1 MNPNQKI
8 ITIGSISIAIGI
20 ISLMLQI
27 GNIISIWASHSI
39 QTGSQ
44 NNTGICNQRIITYE
58 NSTWVNHTYVN
69 INNTNVV
76 AGEDKTSVTLAGNS
90 SLCSIS
96 GWAIYTKDNSIR
108 IGSKGDVFVIREPF
122 ISCSHLECRTFFLT
136 QGALLNDKHS
146 NGTVKDRSPYRALMS
161 CPLGEAPSPY
171 NSKFESVAWSAS
183 ACHDGMGWLTIGI
196 SGPDNGAVA
205 VLKYNGIITGTIKSW
220 KKQILRT
227 QESEC
232 VCMNGS
238 CFTIMTD
245 GPSNKAASYKIFK
258 IEKGKVTKSIELN
271 APNFY
276 YEECSCYPDTGI
288 VMCVCRDNWHGSNR
302 PWVSFN
308 QNLDYQIGYICSGV
322 LGDNPRPE
330 DGEGSCN
337 PVTVDGANGVKGFSY
352 KYGNG
357 VWIGRTK
364 SNRLRKGFEMIW
376 DPNGWTNT
384 DSDFSVKQDV
394 VAITDWSGYSG
405 SFVQHPELTGLDCIR
420 PCFWVELVRGLP
432 RENTTI
438 WTSGS
443 SISFCGVNG
452 DTANWS
458 WPDGAELPF
467 TIDK

>member
-245 GPSNKAASYKIFK
+245 GPSDKAASYKIFK

-322 LGDNPRPE
+322 FGDNPRPE

-443 SISFCGVNG
+443 SISFCGVNS

-458 WPDGAELPF
+458 
-467 TIDK
+467 

>member
-27 GNIISIWASHSI
+27 GNIIPIWASHSI

-44 NNTGICNQRIITYE
+44 NHTGVCNQRIITYE

-69 INNTNVV
+69 INNTNVI
-76 AGEDKTSVTLAGNS
+76 AGKDKTSVTLAGNS

-171 NSKFESVAWSAS
+171 NSEFESVAWSAS

-205 VLKYNGIITGTIKSW
+205 VLKYNGIITETIKSW

-232 VCMNGS
+232 VCVNGS

-245 GPSNKAASYKIFK
+245 GPSNGAASYKIFK
-258 IEKGKVTKSIELN
+258 IEKGKITKSIELN
-271 APNFY
+271 APNSH
-276 YEECSCYPDTGI
+276 YEECSCYPDTGT
-288 VMCVCRDNWHGSNR
+288 VMCVCRDSWHGSNR

-322 LGDNPRPE
+322 FGDNPRPK

-352 KYGNG
+352 EYGNG
-357 VWIGRTK
+357 DWIGRTK

-376 DPNGWTNT
+376 DPDGWTDTN
-384 DSDFSVKQDV
+384 SDFSVKQDV

-405 SFVQHPELTGLDCIR
+405 SFVQHPELTGLVCIR

-432 RENTTI
+432 KENTTI

-443 SISFCGVNG
+443 SISFCGVNS

>member
-44 NNTGICNQRIITYE
+44 NHTGICNQRIITYE

-76 AGEDKTSVTLAGNS
+76 AGKDKTSVTLAGNS

-205 VLKYNGIITGTIKSW
+205 VLKYNGIITETIKSW
-220 KKQILRT
+220 KKRILRT

-232 VCMNGS
+232 VCVNGS

-245 GPSNKAASYKIFK
+245 GPSNGAASYKIFK

-271 APNFY
+271 APNFH
-276 YEECSCYPDTGI
+276 YEECSCYPDTGT

-322 LGDNPRPE
+322 FGDNPRPK

-337 PVTVDGANGVKGFSY
+337 PVTVDGADGVKGFSY

-376 DPNGWTNT
+376 DPNGWTDT
-384 DSDFSVKQDV
+384 DSNFSVKQDV

-420 PCFWVELVRGLP
+420 PCFLVELVRGLP

-443 SISFCGVNG
+443 SISFCGVNS

>member
-44 NNTGICNQRIITYE
+44 NHTGICNQRIITYE

-76 AGEDKTSVTLAGNS
+76 AEKDKTSVTLAGNS

-245 GPSNKAASYKIFK
+245 GPSNRAASYKIFK

-271 APNFY
+271 APNFH

-322 LGDNPRPE
+322 FGDNPRPK

-337 PVTVDGANGVKGFSY
+337 PVTVDGADGVKGFSY
-352 KYGNG
+352 KYDNG

-443 SISFCGVNG
+443 SISFCGVNS

>member
-58 NSTWVNHTYVN
+58 NNTWVNHTYVN

-76 AGEDKTSVTLAGNS
+76 AEEDKTSVTLAGNS

-322 LGDNPRPE
+322 FGDNPRPE

-352 KYGNG
+352 KYDNG

-443 SISFCGVNG
+443 SISFCGVNS

>member
-96 GWAIYTKDNSIR
+96 GWAVYTKDNSIR

-245 GPSNKAASYKIFK
+245 GPSDKAASYKIFK

-322 LGDNPRPE
+322 FGDNPRPE

-376 DPNGWTNT
+376 DPNGWINT

-443 SISFCGVNG
+443 SISFCGVNS

>member
-1 MNPNQKI
+1 
-8 ITIGSISIAIGI
+8 GLISIAIGI

-44 NNTGICNQRIITYE
+44 NHTGICNQRIITYE
-58 NSTWVNHTYVN
+58 NSTWVNNTYVN

-76 AGEDKTSVTLAGNS
+76 AEKDKTSVTLAGHS

-171 NSKFESVAWSAS
+171 NSRFESVAWSAS

-205 VLKYNGIITGTIKSW
+205 VLKYNGIITETIKSW
-220 KKQILRT
+220 KKRILRT

-238 CFTIMTD
+238 CFTMMTD
-245 GPSNKAASYKIFK
+245 GPSNGAASYKIFK
-258 IEKGKVTKSIELN
+258 IEKGKVTKTIELN
-271 APNFY
+271 APNFH
-276 YEECSCYPDTGI
+276 YEECSCYPDTGT

-322 LGDNPRPE
+322 FGDNPRPK

-337 PVTVDGANGVKGFSY
+337 PVTVDGADGVKGFSY

-443 SISFCGVNG
+443 SISFCGVNSG
-452 DTANWS
+452 TANWS
-458 WPDGAELPF
+458 
-467 TIDK
+467 

>member
-76 AGEDKTSVTLAGNS
+76 AGEDKTPVTLAGNS

-122 ISCSHLECRTFFLT
+122 IACSHLECRTFFLT

-271 APNFY
+271 APNFH

-322 LGDNPRPE
+322 FGDNPRPE

-352 KYGNG
+352 KYDNG

-364 SNRLRKGFEMIW
+364 SNRLRKGFEVIW

-443 SISFCGVNG
+443 SISFCGVNS

>member
-245 GPSNKAASYKIFK
+245 GPSDKAASYKIFK

-271 APNFY
+271 APNFH

-322 LGDNPRPE
+322 FGDNPRPE

-352 KYGNG
+352 KYDNG

-405 SFVQHPELTGLDCIR
+405 SFVQHPELTGLNCIR

-443 SISFCGVNG
+443 SISFCGVNS

>member
-76 AGEDKTSVTLAGNS
+76 AGEDKTPVTLAGNS

-161 CPLGEAPSPY
+161 CPLGEAPTPY

-302 PWVSFN
+302 PWVSFD

-322 LGDNPRPE
+322 FGDNPRPE

-352 KYGNG
+352 KYDNG

-443 SISFCGVNG
+443 SISFCGVNS

>member
-1 MNPNQKI
+1 
-8 ITIGSISIAIGI
+8 GSISIAIGI
-20 ISLMLQI
+20 ISLMLQV

-44 NNTGICNQRIITYE
+44 NHTGICNQRIITYE
-58 NSTWVNHTYVN
+58 NSTWVNNTYVN

-76 AGEDKTSVTLAGNS
+76 AEKDKTSVTLAGNS

-171 NSKFESVAWSAS
+171 NSRFESVAWSAS

-196 SGPDNGAVA
+196 SGPDKGAVA
-205 VLKYNGIITGTIKSW
+205 VLKYNGIITETIKSW
-220 KKQILRT
+220 KKRILRT

-245 GPSNKAASYKIFK
+245 GPSNGAASYKIFK
-258 IEKGKVTKSIELN
+258 IEKGKVTKTIELN
-271 APNFY
+271 APNFH
-276 YEECSCYPDTGI
+276 YEECSCYPDTGT

-322 LGDNPRPE
+322 FGDNPRPK

-337 PVTVDGANGVKGFSY
+337 PVTVDGADGVKGFSY

-443 SISFCGVNG
+443 SISFCGVNSG
-452 DTANWS
+452 TANWS
-458 WPDGAELPF
+458 
-467 TIDK
+467 

>member
-44 NNTGICNQRIITYE
+44 NHTGVCNQRIITYE

-69 INNTNVV
+69 INNTNVI
-76 AGEDKTSVTLAGNS
+76 AGKDKTSVTVAGNS

-205 VLKYNGIITGTIKSW
+205 VLKYNGIITETIKSW
-220 KKQILRT
+220 KKPILGT
-227 QESEC
+227 QESEWVC
-232 VCMNGS
+232 VNGS

-245 GPSNKAASYKIFK
+245 DPSYEAASYKIFK
-258 IEKGKVTKSIELN
+258 IERERVTKSIELN
-271 APNFY
+271 APNFH
-276 YEECSCYPDTGI
+276 YEECSCYPDTGT

-322 LGDNPRPE
+322 FGDNPRPK

-376 DPNGWTNT
+376 DPNGWTDT

-432 RENTTI
+432 KENTTI

-443 SISFCGVNG
+443 SISFCGVNS

>member
-1 MNPNQKI
+1 
-8 ITIGSISIAIGI
+8 GSISIAIGI
-20 ISLMLQI
+20 ISLILQI

-44 NNTGICNQRIITYE
+44 NHTGICNQRIITYE
-58 NSTWVNHTYVN
+58 NSTWVNNTYVN

-76 AGEDKTSVTLAGNS
+76 AEKDKTSGTLAGNL

-171 NSKFESVAWSAS
+171 NSRFESVAWSAS

-205 VLKYNGIITGTIKSW
+205 VLKYNGIITETIKSW
-220 KKQILRT
+220 KKRILRT

-245 GPSNKAASYKIFK
+245 GPSNGTASYKIFK
-258 IEKGKVTKSIELN
+258 IEKGKVTKTIELN
-271 APNFY
+271 APNFH
-276 YEECSCYPDTGI
+276 YEECSCYPDTGT
-288 VMCVCRDNWHGSNR
+288 VMCVCRDNWHGSNQ

-322 LGDNPRPE
+322 FGDNPRPK

-337 PVTVDGANGVKGFSY
+337 PVTVDGADGVKGFSY

-443 SISFCGVNG
+443 SISFCGVNSG
-452 DTANWS
+452 TANWS
-458 WPDGAELPF
+458 
-467 TIDK
+467 

>member
-69 INNTNVV
+69 INNTKVV

-96 GWAIYTKDNSIR
+96 GWAINTKDNSIR

-322 LGDNPRPE
+322 FGDNPRPE

-443 SISFCGVNG
+443 SISFCGVNS

>member
-8 ITIGSISIAIGI
+8 ITIGSISVAIGI
-20 ISLMLQI
+20 ISLILQI

-44 NNTGICNQRIITYE
+44 NYTGICNQRIITYE
-58 NSTWVNHTYVN
+58 NRTWVNQTYVN

-76 AGEDKTSVTLAGNS
+76 AGKDKTSMTLAGNS
-90 SLCSIS
+90 SLCPIR

-146 NGTVKDRSPYRALMS
+146 NGTIKDRSPFRALMS

-171 NSKFESVAWSAS
+171 NSRFESVAWSAS
-183 ACHDGMGWLTIGI
+183 ACHDGLGWLTIGI
-196 SGPDNGAVA
+196 SGPHNGAVA
-205 VLKYNGIITGTIKSW
+205 VLKYNGIITETIKSW

-232 VCMNGS
+232 VCVNGS

-245 GPSNKAASYKIFK
+245 GPSNRAASYRIFK
-258 IEKGKVTKSIELN
+258 IEKGRVTKSIELD
-271 APNFY
+271 APNY
-276 YEECSCYPDTGI
+276 HYEECSCYPDTGT

-322 LGDNPRPE
+322 FGDNPRPK

-337 PVTVDGANGVKGFSY
+337 PVTVDGADGVKGFSY
-352 KYGNG
+352 RYGNG

-376 DPNGWTNT
+376 DPNGWTDT
-384 DSDFSVKQDV
+384 DSDFSMKQDV
-394 VAITDWSGYSG
+394 VAMNDWSGYSG
-405 SFVQHPELTGLDCIR
+405 SFVQHPELTGLDCMR

-443 SISFCGVNG
+443 SISFCGVNSE
-452 DTANWS
+452 TANWS

>member
-76 AGEDKTSVTLAGNS
+76 AGKDKTSVTLAGNS

-245 GPSNKAASYKIFK
+245 GPSNRAASYKIFK

-271 APNFY
+271 APNFH

-337 PVTVDGANGVKGFSY
+337 PVTVDGADGVKGFSY
-352 KYGNG
+352 KYDNG

-443 SISFCGVNG
+443 SISFCGVSS

>member
-76 AGEDKTSVTLAGNS
+76 AGEDKTSVTLAGYS

-146 NGTVKDRSPYRALMS
+146 NGTVKDRSPFRALMS

-322 LGDNPRPE
+322 FGDNPRPE

-443 SISFCGVNG
+443 SISFCGVNS

>member
-271 APNFY
+271 APNFH
-276 YEECSCYPDTGI
+276 YEECSCYPDTSI

-322 LGDNPRPE
+322 FGDNPRPE

-352 KYGNG
+352 KYDNG

-384 DSDFSVKQDV
+384 DRDFSVKQDV

-443 SISFCGVNG
+443 SISFCGVNS